1 MPVAITSSTGRG
13 SEIWVSSVAIV
24 WYFLAPRD
32 AGCAVG
38 AVPALPQRDPAV
50 VEQGGGG
57 DAPAGHQVA
66 AGGEQ
71 AVRRVQG
78 AVRCHPADQP
88 ADPHRPAADLHPDG
102 VAVLVVEPG
111 RHLGGAVPAG
121 LPRPETAPVVVDP
134 FPGCRRRQAGQLH
147 RTGHSS
153 SLIWNSCRPNIEFS
167 TSAARIGNRVRLAIR
182 AALVLNSM
190 FGRQL

>member
-24 WYFLAPRD
+24 WYFLDPRD

-38 AVPALPQRDPAV
+38 AVPALLQRDP
-50 VEQGGGG
+50 
-57 DAPAGHQVA
+57 
-66 AGGEQ
+66 
-71 AVRRVQG
+71 
-78 AVRCHPADQP
+78 
-88 ADPHRPAADLHPDG
+88 G

-111 RHLGGAVPAG
+111 WHLGGAVPAG

-167 TSAARIGNRVRLAIR
+167 TSAARI
-182 AALVLNSM
+182 
-190 FGRQL
+190 

>member
-24 WYFLAPRD
+24 WYFLDPRD

-57 DAPAGHQVA
+57 DAPAG
-66 AGGEQ
+66 
-71 AVRRVQG
+71 
-78 AVRCHPADQP
+78 QP

-102 VAVLVVEPG
+102 VAVLMVEPG

-167 TSAARIGNRVRLAIR
+167 TSAARIGNRVRLASGMPCDSR
-182 AALVLNSM
+182 PRLSA
-190 FGRQL
+190 